1 MAKTFTL
8 SAMFLAGVALLLASI
23 GVYGVMAFLVSK
35 REKEVGIHMA
45 LGATRRDVL
54 ALMLRQGMR
63 PILVG
68 VAMGVMGALGVS
80 GILRALLIFPGTVD
94 ILYGA
99 QWFDPLTFG
108 GLTTLLM
115 AIALLAC
122 YLPARRATCL
132 EPMIALRHE

>member
-1 MAKTFTL
+1 
-8 SAMFLAGVALLLASI
+8 
-23 GVYGVMAFLVSK
+23 
-35 REKEVGIHMA
+35 MA

-63 PILVG
+63 PVLVG

-108 GLTTLLM
+108 GLATLLM